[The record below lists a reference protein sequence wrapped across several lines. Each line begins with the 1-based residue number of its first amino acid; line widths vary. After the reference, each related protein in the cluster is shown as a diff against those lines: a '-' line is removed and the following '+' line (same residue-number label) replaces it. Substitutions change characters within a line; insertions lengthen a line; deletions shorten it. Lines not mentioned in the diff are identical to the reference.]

1 MSREG
6 EVEKLGEE
14 TLDLIQHNLQ
24 LGGKGAQCFQKK
36 KKVSDVLFE
45 QNMSSFD
52 VIALK
57 TLHPL
62 SAHVLL

>member
-36 KKVSDVLFE
+36 KKS
-45 QNMSSFD
+45 
-52 VIALK
+52 K
-57 TLHPL
+57 
-62 SAHVLL
+62 

>member
-24 LGGKGAQCFQKK
+24 SRGKGAQYF
-36 KKVSDVLFE
+36 
-45 QNMSSFD
+45 
-52 VIALK
+52 
-57 TLHPL
+57 
-62 SAHVLL
+62 